1 MSGWPD
7 YLEAE
12 LIYFDIHFLAR
23 HCNKFQLW
31 NEICSIVTMRTL
43 TLIALA
49 ALLAVVVARAGPGRD
64 KAERKPGTAAGRKRV
79 DPDAMTDAEG
89 EEFEKVCPKN

>member
-1 MSGWPD
+1 
-7 YLEAE
+7 
-12 LIYFDIHFLAR
+12 
-23 HCNKFQLW
+23 
-31 NEICSIVTMRTL
+31 MRTL

-64 KAERKPGTAAGRKRV
+64 QAERKPGSAAGRRRV

-89 EEFEKVCPKN
+89 EEFEKVRPKKLRS

>member
-1 MSGWPD
+1 
-7 YLEAE
+7 
-12 LIYFDIHFLAR
+12 
-23 HCNKFQLW
+23 
-31 NEICSIVTMRTL
+31 MRTL

-64 KAERKPGTAAGRKRV
+64 QAERKPGSAAGRRRV

-89 EEFEKVCPKN
+89 EEFEKVRPRKLRIFKLNTIKIVKFIPFKYA

>member
-1 MSGWPD
+1 
-7 YLEAE
+7 
-12 LIYFDIHFLAR
+12 
-23 HCNKFQLW
+23 
-31 NEICSIVTMRTL
+31 MRTL

-64 KAERKPGTAAGRKRV
+64 QAERKPGSAAGRRRV

-89 EEFEKVCPKN
+89 EEFEKVRPKIKKF